1 MQQAARLTIDPTP
14 SAAVLPMPTGLL
26 ALGGRLFQPLGFKL
40 RALLV
45 ALLILVPLLGLLA
58 WQARSEYLLDLA
70 GRETALADHVRAARG
85 VLDWAHAQEK
95 AGTLSRVQAQALAR
109 QLVAG
114 MRYGDNDYFWINDM
128 DAVMVMHPTKPE
140 LDGKDM
146 STFKD
151 PNGLAV
157 FVRFVEVVRQRQ
169 AGLVAYQWPKP
180 GAAEPQDK
188 LSYVAGFQP
197 WGWVIGTGVYVD
209 DVLNAARLRWRRMA
223 WIVGGVLLLALGA
236 FGSFYVATA
245 GGLQA
250 AVAAAQ
256 AVGAG
261 RLDQA
266 IPVLAG
272 TSEEA
277 RLLQALRQM
286 QGDLRDRLTRESAIA
301 ADNLRVRQALDSS
314 ATASLIA
321 DAAHQVVY
329 ANQAMRALATRHATA
344 CASHAPTLA
353 TLAQGQGDLA
363 TLQGPLLGGSR
374 LDDLARASDR
384 LLDWGPAQLLA
395 KTSPI
400 IDAAGRRCGTVVEW
414 LDRSDEVR
422 AERRLTEVVEAAAAG
437 DISVRLDTASGAGF
451 TATLSGLFNRLLDTL
466 SGTISEVID
475 ASEQLQQSSMQVA
488 STAQSLAQTAAE
500 QAASL
505 EQTTA
510 SLQDMTQSIR
520 GNSDRAGTAEEVAS
534 RAAQDAS
541 IGGDA
546 AARTAQAMRV
556 IAGKVAIIDDIAYQ
570 TNLLALNAAIEAAR
584 AGELGKGF
592 AVVAA
597 EVRKLA
603 ERSQSSAQE
612 IGQMAKASV
621 DTAEQAGALLQ
632 QMQPTIGATT
642 EQVHAIAQAS
652 ADQAQAVAQITGTM
666 DHLNQVTQHN
676 AAAAEELSAT
686 SEQML
691 SQAEALQAL
700 MARFTV

>member
-1 MQQAARLTIDPTP
+1 VHQAARLPIDIAPTALP
-14 SAAVLPMPTGLL
+14 AVAPKGLM
-26 ALGGRLFQPLGFKL
+26 AWGGRLFQPLGFKL

-45 ALLILVPLLGLLA
+45 ALLILVPLLGLLV
-58 WQARSEYLLDLA
+58 WQARGEYLLDMA
-70 GRETALADHVRAARG
+70 GREAAVADHVRAARG
-85 VLDWAHAQEK
+85 VLDWAHAQET
-95 AGTLSRVQAQALAR
+95 AGTIGRAEAQALAR
-109 QLVAG
+109 QLVG
-114 MRYGDNDYFWINDM
+114 RMRYGNNDYFWINDM

-146 STFKD
+146 SSFKD

-157 FVRFVEVVRQRQ
+157 FKRFVEVVRQDK

-188 LSYVAGFQP
+188 ISYVAGFEP

-209 DVLNAARLRWRRMA
+209 DVLAAAKQRWQRMA
-223 WIVGGVLLLALGA
+223 WIVGGVLLLALYA
-236 FGSFYVATA
+236 FGSFYLATA

-256 AVGAG
+256 TVGSG
-261 RLDQA
+261 QLDQ
-266 IPVLAG
+266 PMPRLPG
-272 TSEEA
+272 RSEEA
-277 RLLQALRQM
+277 RLLQALGQM
-286 QGDLRDRLTRESAIA
+286 QTQLRDRRERESAMA

-314 ATASLIA
+314 ATAALIA
-321 DAAHQVVY
+321 DAQHRVVY
-329 ANQAMRALATRHATA
+329 ANQALRSLAARHAVA
-344 CASHAPTLA
+344 CGSHAPTLPA
-353 TLAQGQGDLA
+353 LAQGQDDLSS
-363 TLQGPLLGGSR
+363 LQGALLSGGR
-374 LDDLARASDR
+374 LDGLSSAVDGH
-384 LLDWGPAQLLA
+384 LDWGDTQLQT

-400 IDAAGRRCGTVVEW
+400 LDAEGRRCGTVVEW
-414 LDRSDEVR
+414 LDRSDEAR
-422 AERRLTEVVEAAAAG
+422 AERRLTEVVEAAVAG
-437 DISVRLDTASGAGF
+437 DLRARLDSTTSAGF
-451 TATLSGLFNRLLDTL
+451 IGTLSALFNRLLDTVSTTL
-466 SGTISEVID
+466 TEVID
-475 ASEQLQQSSMQVA
+475 SSEQLQQSSMQVA
-488 STAQSLAQTAAE
+488 STAQSLAQSAAE

-510 SLQDMTQSIR
+510 SLQEMSASIR
-520 GNSDRAGTAEEVAS
+520 GNSDSAGTAEEVAS

-584 AGELGKGF
+584 AGESGKGF

-603 ERSQSSAQE
+603 ERSQTSAQE
-612 IGQMAKASV
+612 IGQLAKASV

-642 EQVHAIAQAS
+642 EQVHAIAEAS
-652 ADQAQAVAQITGTM
+652 ASQAQAVAQITGTM
-666 DHLNQVTQHN
+666 DHLNHVTQHN

-686 SEQML
+686 SEEML
-691 SQAEALQAL
+691 SQAESLQAL

>member
-1 MQQAARLTIDPTP
+1 MQQAARLTIDP
-14 SAAVLPMPTGLL
+14 SVSSLPMAAPAGLL
-26 ALGGRLFQPLGFKL
+26 ALGGRLFQPLGFRW

-58 WQARSEYLLDLA
+58 WQARGEYLLDLA
-70 GRETALADHVRAARG
+70 GREAAVSDHVRAARG
-85 VLDWAHAQEK
+85 VLAWAHAQEQ
-95 AGTLSRVQAQALAR
+95 AGTLDRAQAQALAR
-109 QLVAG
+109 QIVAG

-146 STFKD
+146 SSFKD

-157 FVRFVEVVRQRQ
+157 FTRFVEVVRQQQ

-209 DVLNAARLRWRRMA
+209 DVLSAARQRWQRMA
-223 WIVGGVLLLALGA
+223 WIVGGVLLLALTA
-236 FGSFYVATA
+236 FGSFYQATA
-245 GGLQA
+245 GGLRA

-261 RLDQA
+261 QLDQRIA
-266 IPVLAG
+266 QLPG

-286 QGDLRDRLTRESAIA
+286 QGDLRERIERESAVA

-314 ATASLIA
+314 ATAALIA
-321 DAAHQVVY
+321 DARHQVVY
-329 ANQAMRALATRHATA
+329 ANQAMRALAARHAGA
-344 CASHAPTLA
+344 CGHHAPTLA

-363 TLQGPLLGGSR
+363 SLQGQLLSGGR
-374 LDDLARASDR
+374 LDDLVRSSDR
-384 LLDWGPAQLLA
+384 LLDWDSAQLHT

-414 LDRSDEVR
+414 LDRSEEAR

-437 DISVRLDTASGAGF
+437 DVSVRLDGATGGGF
-451 TATLSGLFNRLLDTL
+451 TATLSGLFNRLLDTVSSTL
-466 SGTISEVID
+466 SEVID
-475 ASEQLQQSSMQVA
+475 ASAQLQQSSMQVA
-488 STAQSLAQTAAE
+488 STAQSLAQSAAQ

-510 SLQDMTQSIR
+510 SLQEMTQSIR
-520 GNSDRAGTAEEVAS
+520 GNSDRAGTAEDVAS

-612 IGQMAKASV
+612 IGQLAKASV
-621 DTAEQAGALLQ
+621 DTAEQAGSLLQ